1 MQNSLVYVGDS
12 PIHGKGLF
20 ARTFI
25 PADTLIGVAKARPAV
40 AEGKY
45 FLWISETCGVEVLCD
60 LRFIN
65 HSNSPN
71 AAYYETLEVYALRD
85 IEAGEEVTHFYG
97 PDWGLPETAQD

>member
-25 PADTLIGVAKARPAV
+25 PADMMIGVAKARPAV
-40 AEGKY
+40 TEGKY
-45 FLWISETCGVEVLCD
+45 FLWISDTRGVEVLCD

-71 AAYYETLEVYALRD
+71 AVYYDTLEVYTLRS
-85 IEAGEEVTHFYG
+85 IEAGEEITHFYG
-97 PDWGLPETAQD
+97 PDWGDQAG